1 MTASAYDCLHAG
13 ASSDLHRGSNILDPS
28 APDPGIDRD
37 QVSIASELDD
47 RETCVAKRL
56 KDPNR
61 RRKIEGFV
69 DVEADTRDTEVSASF
84 DVVRGWSARQ
94 LRGQSHL
101 RAAALFRTRAVTC
114 RRSTRP
120 GSSIQGPARPG

>member
-47 RETCVAKRL
+47 CETCVAKRL

-61 RRKIEGFV
+61 GRKV
-69 DVEADTRDTEVSASF
+69 
-84 DVVRGWSARQ
+84 
-94 LRGQSHL
+94 
-101 RAAALFRTRAVTC
+101 
-114 RRSTRP
+114 
-120 GSSIQGPARPG
+120 